1 MDINRFVYR
10 CVYEFVRVC
19 VCGGGGGGGQ
29 WHCASLE
36 YIAQLNRYIKQLAT
50 PLLWR

>member
-19 VCGGGGGGGQ
+19 VWGGGDNGIV
-29 WHCASLE
+29 H
-36 YIAQLNRYIKQLAT
+36 
-50 PLLWR
+50 LWSI